1 MVRVVVTALELS
13 TRSSGCVCHLDVV
26 AQVEM
31 KAAKFESGS
40 SYYSFKR

>member
-1 MVRVVVTALELS
+1 MVRVVVPALELS
-13 TRSSGCVCHLDVV
+13 TRSSGCVCYLDVV

-31 KAAKFESGS
+31 AAKFESGS